1 MVIPMATLWMSRNWL
16 GLDDP
21 VSDNLSGVVIGQL
34 LGQVA
39 RFYLFR
45 TYVFP
50 RPAHLDPF
58 RPWAG
63 NEDENEASDA
73 GATGTSTSG
82 RVPPSGPGAAG
93 G

>member
-1 MVIPMATLWMSRNWL
+1 MSRNWL

-63 NEDENEASDA
+63 NESENGPSDA
-73 GATGTSTSG
+73 GTTGTSTSG
-82 RVPPSGPGAAG
+82 RVPPSAPGAAG